1 MQERVYL
8 YGVYGLRV
16 EKETVDDLRK
26 RESQELY
33 ALIWNQ
39 KKKKKNEDIDVL
51 FFCCKILMYLYIGN
65 KSKRRTHMT
74 KNLYQLNTM

>member
-8 YGVYGLRV
+8 YGAYGLRV

-39 KKKKKNEDIDVL
+39 KKKKEKKDEDTDVL
-51 FFCCKILMYLYIGN
+51 IYWKQR
-65 KSKRRTHMT
+65 KK
-74 KNLYQLNTM
+74 KNPND

>member
-33 ALIWNQ
+33 ALIWNP
-39 KKKKKNEDIDVL
+39 KKKKKKKKM
-51 FFCCKILMYLYIGN
+51 KILMYLYIGN
-65 KSKRRTHMT
+65 KSKRRTHIT
-74 KNLYQLNTM
+74 KNLYKLNTM

>member
-1 MQERVYL
+1 MQGRVYL

-33 ALIWNQ
+33 ALIWNP
-39 KKKKKNEDIDVL
+39 KKKEKKM
-51 FFCCKILMYLYIGN
+51 KILMYFFFAARY
-65 KSKRRTHMT
+65 
-74 KNLYQLNTM
+74 

>member
-51 FFCCKILMYLYIGN
+51 IYWKQ
-65 KSKRRTHMT
+65 KQK
-74 KNLYQLNTM
+74 KNPYD

>member
-33 ALIWNQ
+33 ALIWNP
-39 KKKKKNEDIDVL
+39 KKKKKKKDEDIDVL
-51 FFCCKILMYLYIGN
+51 IYWKQ
-65 KSKRRTHMT
+65 KQK
-74 KNLYQLNTM
+74 KNPYN